1 MVEIVSSAF
10 RDALPLLRS
19 RIGVY
24 GTLAGLCAL
33 VGLFLPL
40 LNGFNPAQPAA
51 LMEPGVVVLQ
61 AASERV
67 DVAFNVV
74 NVLGLVALF
83 FALPAIARTVQP
95 DFKMTA
101 GKVFGF
107 IGIAIAIGVCTEV
120 GAILLIVPGVL
131 IYVKWSQAFWTYLLS
146 DGKNPFGES
155 WEITTGHFWTTFG
168 FLLFSALAAA
178 VPILIIFMIP
188 ALIAAFFPFLGPAL
202 LPIAFLGYVY
212 GLHVLYLAMLRW
224 MLHLRA
230 AHAAAGVALAPVSA

>member
-19 RIGVY
+19 RIAVY

-51 LMEPGVVVLQ
+51 LMEPGVIALQ
-61 AASERV
+61 AASERI
-67 DVAFNVV
+67 DVALNVV
-74 NVLGLVALF
+74 NILGFIALF
-83 FALPAIARTVQP
+83 FVLPAIARTVQP

-107 IGIAIAIGVCTEV
+107 IGIAIAIGVCTEA
-120 GAILLIVPGVL
+120 GAILLIAPGVF
-131 IYVKWSQAFWTYLLS
+131 IYVKWSQVFWTYLLS
-146 DGKNPFGES
+146 EGKNPFGES
-155 WEITTGHFWTTFG
+155 WEITTRHLWTTFG
-168 FLLFSALAAA
+168 FLIFSALAAA
-178 VPILIIFMIP
+178 VPIFVIFMIP
-188 ALIAAFFPFLGPAL
+188 AVIAAFFPFLGPAL
-202 LPIAFLGYVY
+202 LPISFFGYVY
-212 GLHVLYLAMLRW
+212 ALNVLYLAMMRW

-230 AHAAAGVALAPVSA
+230 AHAATGVALAPLSA